1 MGMRRLLLTLLAL
14 LLLPA
19 LAACGMLEIATPEGE
34 RLPGS
39 PGPAPGE
46 STSTPAGSDCPGNLL
61 TNGGFELG
69 EEGWIYEGQEHGRP
83 IPALPLARVKEQVHS
98 GKQAALLGGYE
109 TASDQLSQSFIVPAN
124 GLLSLWWMYHSPD
137 PIPERDMLAARLVLP
152 NNEDGLPLFFAAAD
166 IVQDHW
172 QAVEMDLSAYAGQR
186 LTLEISTYNDNYY
199 FSWLA
204 VDDICLTSRP

>member
-1 MGMRRLLLTLLAL
+1 M
-14 LLLPA
+14 
-19 LAACGMLEIATPEGE
+19 
-34 RLPGS
+34 
-39 PGPAPGE
+39 
-46 STSTPAGSDCPGNLL
+46 
-61 TNGGFELG
+61 
-69 EEGWIYEGQEHGRP
+69 YEGQEHGRP
-83 IPALPLARVKEQVHS
+83 IAALPLARVKEQVHS